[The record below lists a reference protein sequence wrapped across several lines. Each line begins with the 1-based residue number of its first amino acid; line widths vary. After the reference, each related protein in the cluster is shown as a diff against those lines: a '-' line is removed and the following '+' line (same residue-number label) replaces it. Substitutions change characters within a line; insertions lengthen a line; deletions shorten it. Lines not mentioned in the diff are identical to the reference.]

1 MNRVAVLNVVGL
13 THSLLG
19 EHTPHMRDFARRGQR
34 ATIAPAFPAVT
45 CTAQA
50 TYLTGQRPARH
61 GIVGNG
67 WYDRA
72 LAEVQFWK
80 QSNHLVSSPK
90 IWDDLRQTIGE
101 GFTCAQLF
109 WWYNM
114 YASVDYSLTPRPI
127 YRADG
132 GKIFDIYGAPSTICS
147 EVKSALG
154 PFPFPAFWGPLA
166 GIASSRWI
174 AGSARWVEER
184 YQPGLNLV
192 YLPHLDYNMQRF
204 GPSHPGVAND
214 LRLIDGVV
222 GGLISF
228 FEARG
233 VEVVLLSEYGITA
246 VDRPVYP
253 NRLFREQGWIAVR
266 DELGTEVLDAGA
278 SKVFAVVDH
287 QVAHVYVKEPGLLSV
302 ARALL
307 EETPGVERVL
317 GRPEQRALGVDHAR
331 GGDLVA
337 VADARSW
344 FAYYYWLDDARAPD
358 FARTIDIHRKPG
370 YDPVELFIDPKLSLP
385 KWRIA
390 RFLLRKKLGFRALL
404 DVIPLDASLVRGSH
418 GRIPENEA
426 DWPVLI
432 SGRQDTGLAP
442 SLEATD
448 VYGWLR
454 NRCLDAGKTH

>member
-13 THSLLG
+13 TPSLLG
-19 EHTPHMRDFARRGQR
+19 EHTPRMREFAQRGQQ
-34 ATIAPAFPAVT
+34 AVITPAFPALT

-50 TYLTGQRPARH
+50 TYLTGQRPERH

-80 QSNHLVSSPK
+80 QSNHLVTAPK
-90 IWDDLRQTIGE
+90 LWDDLRRTVGD
-101 GFTCAQLF
+101 GFTCAQMF

-132 GKIFDIYGAPSTICS
+132 GKIFDVYGAPSTICA

-154 PFPFPAFWGPLA
+154 PFPFQTFWGPLA
-166 GIASSRWI
+166 GVASSRWI

-184 YQPGLNLV
+184 HQPGLNLV
-192 YLPHLDYNMQRF
+192 YLPHLDYNLQRL
-204 GPSHPGVAND
+204 GPSHPAIADD
-214 LRLIDGVV
+214 LRQIDEVV
-222 GGLISF
+222 GGLIAF
-228 FEARG
+228 FEKRG
-233 VEVVLLSEYGITA
+233 VEVVLLSEYGITE
-246 VDRPVYP
+246 VDRPVCL

-266 DELGTEVLDAGA
+266 EEVGTEVLDAGA
-278 SKVFAVVDH
+278 SRVFAVADH
-287 QVAHVYVKEPGLLSV
+287 QVAHVYVNDPGLRSA

-307 EETPGVERVL
+307 EKQPGVERVL
-317 GRPEQRALGVDHAR
+317 DQSEQAALGIGHAR
-331 GGDLVA
+331 SGDLLA

-370 YDPVELFIDPKLSLP
+370 YDPAELFVDPKLRLP

-418 GRIPENEA
+418 GRVPESER
-426 DWPVLI
+426 DWPVLV
-432 SGRQDTGLAP
+432 SGRQGTGLAARVA
-442 SLEATD
+442 ATD

-454 NRCLDAGKTH
+454 GRCLDAG